1 MNDNRERSSS
11 QDFLKMITEF
21 YMVFLINLA
30 N

>member
-1 MNDNRERSSS
+1 MSDNRERSSS